1 VAVAGEVQTTG
12 SRRMARGGLGK
23 WFAEDWVD
31 VKTGKPCGRSG
42 DKDKRGYPACR
53 PKKVVEK
60 MTAAE
65 KRSMSKKKTGP
76 ERKQWPVTASGKRR
90 GR

>member
-1 VAVAGEVQTTG
+1 MAVVGGDQITG
-12 SRRMARGGLGK
+12 ARRMTKGGLGK
-23 WFAEDWVD
+23 WFAEEWVD

-42 DKDKRGYPACR
+42 ENDKRGYPACR
-53 PKKVVEK
+53 PKKVAEK
-60 MTAAE
+60 MTASE
-65 KRSMSKKKTGP
+65 KRTMSKKKTGP